1 MEFKLHNGSGGL
13 CCKSCGRQDKQL
25 NTYDWLADI
34 PGNADESELVEV
46 QFKNTRKGYFRNSNK
61 IPLEKG
67 DIVAVEATPG
77 HDIGVVTLTGRL
89 VPLQMKKAN
98 IKSEADI
105 KRIYRKA
112 KPVDMEKYN
121 EAKAREHSTMIR
133 SRQIALDLNLNM
145 KIGDVEYQGDGNK
158 AIFYY
163 IADERVDFRQ
173 LIKVLADAFRVRIE
187 MKQIGARQEAG
198 RIGGIGPCG
207 RELCCA
213 TWMTSFVSVSTSAAR
228 FQDISLNPQKLA
240 GQCAKLKCCLNYEVD
255 CYVEAQKRLPSR
267 EITLETK
274 DGEFFF
280 FKADILS
287 NQITYSCWN
296 KRASPALT
304 AAGKARV
311 AVTATVARTAT
322 TAVTRERKRVETVVR
337 KEVSSRVL
345 RNPTT
350 RENNPGKTGNRDR
363 NKTGKHPNKVNSN
376 KANVNNGTITT
387 VVRPVTISPNLKVK
401 DLPKMTNRLKNR
413 NLCLKGII
421 LLFVASLLS
430 ACDKQTVYHSFQS
443 LPTEGWLR
451 EDTLSFDVKVTDSL
465 TYYKLSLE
473 VRNRSNYPYQNL
485 PLSICY
491 TIADSIP
498 SPTDTIQL
506 ILADKEGIWKGD
518 GWGGLYQTAVSAG
531 SVQIGKPGTYL
542 FKVAYTLPD
551 ERLQGINDIGIKLKR

>member
-1 MEFKLHNGSGGL
+1 MEYKLHNGSGCL
-13 CCKSCGRQDKQL
+13 CCKSCGRQDRQL

-34 PGNADESELVEV
+34 PGNANESEYVEV

-61 IPLEKG
+61 IELEKG

-89 VPLQMKKAN
+89 VPLQMRKAN

-112 KPVDMEKYN
+112 KPVDMEKYT

-133 SRQIALDLNLNM
+133 SRQIALDLKLNM

-173 LIKVLADAFRVRIE
+173 LIKVLAEAFHVRIE

-255 CYVEAQKRLPSR
+255 CYVEAQKRLPSK
-267 EITLETK
+267 EIELETK
-274 DGEFFF
+274 DGVFYF

-287 NQITYSCWN
+287 NQITYSSDKSIPANLITISGRRAFEVIGLN
-296 KRASPALT
+296 KRGIKPENLQEDTSREESKKSVDLLEQESLTRFDRSKKNKNGKDGNEGNKNKKKKKNNRPAEGEQQAT
-304 AAGKARV
+304 ANRQPNPKGQQQQGEGKRKSNNN
-311 AVTATVARTAT
+311 RNN
-322 TAVTRERKRVETVVR
+322 RPKPQNNERKGKDKPQQAE
-337 KEVSSRVL
+337 KNNAQNHAQE
-345 RNPTT
+345 PT
-350 RENNPGKTGNRDR
+350 
-363 NKTGKHPNKVNSN
+363 H
-376 KANVNNGTITT
+376 
-387 VVRPVTISPNLKVK
+387 
-401 DLPKMTNRLKNR
+401 
-413 NLCLKGII
+413 
-421 LLFVASLLS
+421 
-430 ACDKQTVYHSFQS
+430 
-443 LPTEGWLR
+443 
-451 EDTLSFDVKVTDSL
+451 
-465 TYYKLSLE
+465 
-473 VRNRSNYPYQNL
+473 
-485 PLSICY
+485 
-491 TIADSIP
+491 
-498 SPTDTIQL
+498 
-506 ILADKEGIWKGD
+506 
-518 GWGGLYQTAVSAG
+518 
-531 SVQIGKPGTYL
+531 
-542 FKVAYTLPD
+542 
-551 ERLQGINDIGIKLKR
+551 